1 MAGASVRLEGWAKGA
16 LRQLPANVR
25 EHFVL
30 DPLKTLSDDLNLSVR
45 AAEHL
50 AFARDDGGAC
60 DGVSYLDDGVVLYA
74 PSPWSKRQN
83 FTLAHELGHW
93 LVNRDDKLL
102 DWLADQDQP
111 SQILESVCDTIAQS
125 LLLPDD
131 LVRSIAS
138 SPVRAKDIL
147 ELSHNSSASVPAS
160 AIAIAGLLPA
170 LGATITIDSRTHE
183 VLSSSVHPDPEKGW
197 PAVFPWRGDIVP
209 AEHALAAL
217 RDGDTFT
224 RKSFWRSSWGRRE
237 DFYIDA
243 IGRPNGV
250 VAILSATDI
259 WSTET
264 LSNLDTRKWDERLQG
279 QVTCC
284 GQKRQVRGFP
294 CGKCGQFF
302 CPACGN
308 CRCTKRKSNE
318 AECSECHTL
327 VGAHLLS
334 NGKCELCA

>member
-1 MAGASVRLEGWAKGA
+1 MRLEGWAKGA
-16 LRQLPANVR
+16 LRHLPANAR

-30 DPLKTLSDDLNLSVR
+30 DPLETLRSDLKLTVR

-50 AFARDDGGAC
+50 SLTRDDGGAC

-74 PSPWSKRQN
+74 PSQWNKREN

-93 LVNRDDKLL
+93 LVDRDDKLL

-111 SQILESVCDTIAQS
+111 SRILESVCDAIAQQ

-131 LVRSIAS
+131 LVRSAAS

-147 ELSHNSSASVPAS
+147 ELSDGSAASVPAS

-170 LGATITIDSRTHE
+170 LGAAITIDSRTRE
-183 VLSSSVHPDPEKGW
+183 VLSASVHPDPEKGW
-197 PAVFPWRGDIVP
+197 PAVFPWRGDVLP
-209 AEHALAAL
+209 AEHALAEL
-217 RDGDTFT
+217 RDGATLT
-224 RKSFWRSSWGRRE
+224 RKSFWRSKWGRRE

-243 IGRPNGV
+243 IGLPNRV

-259 WSTET
+259 WRTET
-264 LSNLDTRKWDERLQG
+264 LSNLDSRTWDERLLG

-284 GQKRQVRGFP
+284 GQTRQVRGFP
-294 CGKCGQFF
+294 CGTCGQFF
-302 CPACGN
+302 CPACGS
-308 CRCTKRKSNE
+308 CSCTKRNANE
-318 AECSECHTL
+318 AECSECHSL

-334 NGKCELCA
+334 IGKCELCV